1 MSLSLALK
9 NTRPCYRMRPPGV
22 KRLTDILNYR
32 EILTV
37 ADLQYRVSG
46 STLTAVGLLS
56 VACPM
61 ARNSV
66 PDFIWNPTSSTH
78 YFRGLLKTY
87 LFMQYQCIECLLGV
101 INDNALYKF
110 FYTLAGDN
118 DCRCCTATFI
128 SISSQSE
135 SHQTDRR

>member
-1 MSLSLALK
+1 
-9 NTRPCYRMRPPGV
+9 MRPPGV

-61 ARNSV
+61 ALNSV
-66 PDFIWNPTSSTH
+66 PDFI
-78 YFRGLLKTY
+78 
-87 LFMQYQCIECLLGV
+87 
-101 INDNALYKF
+101 
-110 FYTLAGDN
+110 
-118 DCRCCTATFI
+118 
-128 SISSQSE
+128 
-135 SHQTDRR
+135 